1 MQNQQWSRAVNAPRG
16 LRPRPAARRQSPN
29 PIRHPQNNRNN
40 NFYNNRRHPVE
51 QKPAM
56 PPQPTNEW
64 DSAWNMEA
72 NSHKW
77 EGPAWAPVNVP
88 EGCDGLVDW
97 NGNWAPAPVDW
108 EGRRS
113 YDISEAYIHTWNK
126 GCIEA
131 LKDELYP
138 MPLEHGFAM
147 KGKEILAVFTTS
159 STINGKS
166 TSRTKTGNA
175 EIMMMGD
182 IAPRYWKPESV
193 ENNLNADSFW
203 EYFRTAPPDATEDD
217 HTLALGTRQPFWRYY
232 CSPGAYYMPAV
243 VDECDNLKLRIDPNS
258 ETLSE
263 KDARENDH
271 GSESHAKRYLASKKY
286 KGKRKQGRNQCR
298 DNAREERHRPGL
310 SWDKKPQEEPT
321 FNPAQ
326 NTTTWEADFP
336 SLPITGQ
343 MKPGA
348 APPSPPLSVKPH
360 PDTLETSS
368 TRLAPANATPEPWVS
383 TKPPIDIVI
392 RPATDQDIG
401 QLTSIYNHHVLN
413 SVCVPDAG
421 PTSISSMTRRLHT
434 IQDASFPFLVAV
446 RARTSTVVGMVY
458 ADDYN
463 DPRGMYRY
471 TCEVEVYVSP
481 HHTKKGVGTALMK
494 TILHLL
500 DREVPRDPPA
510 GVEIAPDTELGPR
523 RPVKSLIIHL
533 PFMRRKKPEW
543 VFQWL
548 AKLGWVTKGVM
559 DEMGFSREG
568 KGVDLAML
576 QRLTSEVLEGSKV
589 PVVGS

>member
-1 MQNQQWSRAVNAPRG
+1 MQNQQWSRAANAPRG

-40 NFYNNRRHPVE
+40 NFYNNRRRPVE
-51 QKPAM
+51 QEPAM
-56 PPQPTNEW
+56 PQPTNEW

-72 NSHKW
+72 DSRKW

-97 NGNWAPAPVDW
+97 NGKWAPPPVDW

-113 YDISEAYIHTWNK
+113 YDISEAYIDTWNQAS
-126 GCIEA
+126 IEA
-131 LKDELYP
+131 LKEELYP
-138 MPLEHGFAM
+138 MPLEHGFTV
-147 KGKEILAVFTTS
+147 KGKEILAVFTTPS
-159 STINGKS
+159 PINGKS
-166 TSRTKTGNA
+166 ALRTKKGNA
-175 EIMMMGD
+175 EVMLMGD

-193 ENNLNADSFW
+193 EDNLNADTFW

-232 CSPGAYYMPAV
+232 SSAGAYYMPAI
-243 VDECDNLKLRIDPNS
+243 VDECDTLKLRINPNDETHS
-258 ETLSE
+258 ER
-263 KDARENDH
+263 DARERDH
-271 GSESHAKRYLASKKY
+271 GSNSHIERYKRRA
-286 KGKRKQGRNQCR
+286 KGKRKQGRKQHQEDR
-298 DNAREERHRPGL
+298 FHPEP
-310 SWDKKPQEEPT
+310 SWDTKPQGEPT

-326 NTTTWEADFP
+326 NTTTWETDFP

-348 APPSPPLSVKPH
+348 APPSPPLSVKPQ
-360 PDTLETSS
+360 PDASETPPASLK
-368 TRLAPANATPEPWVS
+368 LADPVPKSWVS

-392 RPATDQDIG
+392 RPATDQDIA
-401 QLTSIYNHHVLN
+401 QLTSIYNHHVLKG
-413 SVCVPDAG
+413 VCVPDAG
-421 PTSISSMTRRLHT
+421 PTSISSMNRRLHS

-446 RARTSTVVGMVY
+446 RARTSTIVGMVY

-481 HHTKKGVGTALMK
+481 HHTKKGVATALMK

-510 GVEIAPDTELGPR
+510 GVEIASDTELGPR

-533 PFMRRKKPEW
+533 PFIRRKKPEW

-548 AKLGWVTKGVM
+548 GKLGWETKGVM

-568 KGVDLAML
+568 KGIDLAML